1 MSALSMSYEVRL
13 THLLFTQKGKMKK
26 NLQWLRV
33 CRQDDKFSDT
43 AIQGFR
49 RCRMIGLHYHPS
61 ESKDIHTFIGPLF
74 KLFISGSLL
83 NKIEDLNREKVRF
96 SEGVYCEEANL
107 VVQVSRGKRPGLSAS
122 LRIRHCYRSFVG
134 DLTWC

>member
-1 MSALSMSYEVRL
+1 
-13 THLLFTQKGKMKK
+13 MKK
-26 NLQWLRV
+26 DLQWLRV
-33 CRQDDKFSDT
+33 CRQDDEFSDT

-49 RCRMIGLHYHPS
+49 SCRMIGLYYHPS
-61 ESKDIHTFIGPLF
+61 ESKDIHTFIGSFF

-83 NKIEDLNREKVRF
+83 NEIEDLNREKVRF

-107 VVQVSRGKRPGLSAS
+107 VVQVSRGKRPGFSAS

-134 DLTWC
+134 DLTWG